1 MDILIVSNNLNSLE
15 LKLVVNEIK
24 YRKMSLKVIRTD
36 EISLTNTYSYNPK
49 IVYLP
54 HNIFNKST
62 YYEFL
67 HRFLILEKLEK
78 KATIINPLMSMIRYN
93 KAYFSE
99 KTIEMQLLHPLTLV
113 TENIAEAYDFIVKLF
128 NKDLRAILK
137 PLSRSQGTGVY
148 MLKGEEHEEQ
158 LMQILFK
165 YSQRYCQGVFYVQQH
180 IPNKGY
186 DVRLFVIDG
195 NIVARMKRSNPSD
208 FRYNASRGALTE
220 VYLENCFDNLALAAA
235 EGMNLKI
242 CGVDIL
248 PDLYNKPYLLETN
261 CYPGFAHI
269 NKLSKEKIHIKIIDY
284 FEKILKNDCI

>member
-1 MDILIVSNNLNSLE
+1 MDILIISNNLNSLE
-15 LKLVVNEIK
+15 LKLVIHEIK
-24 YRKMSLKVIRTD
+24 YRKILLKVIQTD
-36 EISLTNTYSYNPK
+36 QISLTNIYRYNPK

-62 YYEFL
+62 YYEWL
-67 HRFLILEKLEK
+67 NRFLILEKLEK

-99 KTIEMQLLHPLTLV
+99 KTMEMQLPHPLTLV
-113 TENIAEAYDFIVKLF
+113 TENMAEAYAFIMQLF
-128 NKDLRAILK
+128 KKGSKAILK

-148 MLKGEEHEEQ
+148 MLNGEQHKEQ

-165 YSQRYCQGVFYVQQH
+165 YSQRYGQGVFYVQQH

-195 NIVARMKRSNPSD
+195 KIVARMKRSNPSD

-220 VYLENCFDNLALAAA
+220 LYMEKGFDNMALTAA

-248 PDLYNKPYLLETN
+248 PDLKNTPYLLEIN

-269 NKLSKEKIHIKIIDY
+269 NKISKEKIHTKIVDY
-284 FEKILKNDCI
+284 FGKILKSRSC